1 LFSFY
6 LGGSDDKILVGYFQ
20 GVRRA
25 SEGLTIV
32 FNILLTLVGG
42 AELKLKESGSL

>member
-1 LFSFY
+1 MLEYCIDIF
-6 LGGSDDKILVGYFQ
+6 
-20 GVRRA
+20 GVRRV

-32 FNILLTLVGG
+32 FNILLTLAGG